1 MAVSLSIT
9 LEQGTQDI
17 ANNRTYV
24 TAKVYATS
32 TNGSY
37 NNNSKSGYLIL
48 DGTNYSF
55 SSSFAKNATTLLYS
69 VSKWCSHDSVGAKT
83 VSASA
88 SFVTGVSSGT
98 ITASASKVLSTI
110 PRVSDIAVNKSSI
123 PADGVTTITAT
134 ATKKS
139 SSFTDTITVKL
150 GSYSKTVSS
159 GVAFTISK
167 EWLNAISGT
176 SATATVT
183 VTTKS
188 GSTTI
193 GSKSVTFTVTV
204 PADVV
209 PTISSISVSEA
220 ITSVTS
226 AFGNRYV
233 KTLSRLNIKV
243 NAAGVYG
250 STIKTCA
257 VTLDGVVYQQTEFQS
272 NALNTA
278 GNLEIKAVVTDS
290 RGRTC
295 TLTKTITVVD
305 YAPPAIISMTQ
316 YPCNADGSRNANG
329 ANTKVIIK
337 GKVSSV
343 ASQNS
348 KALILKYK
356 AMDAANYTVRTL
368 AVSDWDFEVS
378 TIISGTDPTS
388 TWEYIAELS
397 DKISDISYRIVS
409 GVPVISRLAGGKGVR
424 FFGEAESE
432 GLWVGNIDYTIT
444 DEEFDE
450 LLKSLGG
457 GVVLRLIDWFY
468 PVGSVVA
475 SVNAAYDPNKL
486 YSHQTWV
493 RFAKGQTLVGVDEA
507 DTAFSTAEKTGGE
520 KTHTLT
526 VSEMPSHAHTRSY
539 FTAWDGKASGGGYAF
554 SSTNA
559 GTNNQSTAAT
569 GGSGA
574 HNNLQ
579 PYVTVYYW
587 KRTA

>member
-9 LEQGTQDI
+9 LAQGAQNI
-17 ANNRTYV
+17 ANNTTTV
-24 TAKVYATS
+24 TAYVYATS

-37 NNNSKSGYLIL
+37 NNNSKSGTLVL
-48 DGTNYSF
+48 DGTSYSF
-55 SSSFAKNATTLLYS
+55 SSSFAKNTTTLLYS
-69 VSKWCSHDSVGAKT
+69 VSKVVSHNSAGAKT
-83 VSASA
+83 VTASA
-88 SFVTGVSSGT
+88 SYVTGVSSGT
-98 ITASASKVLSTI
+98 ITASASKALSTI

-123 PADGVTTITAT
+123 PADGATTITAT

-159 GVAFTISK
+159 GVAFMIPK

-204 PADVV
+204 PDDVV

-226 AFGNRYV
+226 AFGNRFV
-233 KTLSRLNIKV
+233 KTLSQLNVKV

-250 STIKTCA
+250 STIKSCS
-257 VTLDGVVYQQTEFQS
+257 VSFDGVTYQQLEFLS

-278 GNLEIKAVVTDS
+278 GDVEIKAVVTDS
-290 RGRTC
+290 RGRSC
-295 TLTKTITVVD
+295 DLTKTITVVD

-316 YPCNADGSRNANG
+316 YPCDANGNRNSNG

-343 ASQNS
+343 AGQNN

-356 AMDAANYTVRTL
+356 AVDAVNYTVQTL
-368 AVSDWDFEVS
+368 TVDDWEFEIS
-378 TIISGTDPTS
+378 TIIAGTDPTS

-424 FFGEAESE
+424 LFGEAESE
-432 GLWVGNIDYTIT
+432 GFWVGNIDYTIT

-450 LLKSLGG
+450 LLSSLGG
-457 GVVLRLIDWFY
+457 G
-468 PVGSVVA
+468 GS
-475 SVNAAYDPNKL
+475 
-486 YSHQTWV
+486 T
-493 RFAKGQTLVGVDEA
+493 
-507 DTAFSTAEKTGGE
+507 
-520 KTHTLT
+520 
-526 VSEMPSHAHTRSY
+526 
-539 FTAWDGKASGGGYAF
+539 
-554 SSTNA
+554 
-559 GTNNQSTAAT
+559 
-569 GGSGA
+569 
-574 HNNLQ
+574 
-579 PYVTVYYW
+579 
-587 KRTA
+587 